1 MPRTV
6 AYVILFER
14 RETVS
19 KTVPVISS
27 NLGFLIKANRENIT
41 KKKKTNIVKVLFP
54 PLKKGDD

>member
-14 RETVS
+14 RETAS
-19 KTVPVISS
+19 KTVSVISS

-41 KKKKTNIVKVLFP
+41 KKKK
-54 PLKKGDD
+54 KKT

>member
-41 KKKKTNIVKVLFP
+41 KKKK
-54 PLKKGDD
+54 KKHSKSTFSTTQERR